1 MQVRRLGGGFGAK
14 LTRNAAVSAACA
26 LAAYHTGKPVRVSL
40 TMEEN
45 MALIGKR
52 TDYFT
57 DYQANNNKLNIT
69 TF

>member
-1 MQVRRLGGGFGAK
+1 
-14 LTRNAAVSAACA
+14 
-26 LAAYHTGKPVRVSL
+26 
-40 TMEEN
+40 MEEN

-69 TF
+69 TFWKVETKVQMYLNLIILQLFNESDNSTIYVIFF